1 MKLALCPNCQALHV
15 GDLSID
21 LGASTLRRK
30 GRALRV
36 TPYQARIFEV
46 LARAHPAVVPAER
59 LHFAIYGDREDGGPL
74 TADNVLHV
82 QINRLRK
89 SLRESALGAHIQTFR
104 GNGYRLVF
112 LDAQE
117 VAA

>member
-1 MKLALCPNCQALHV
+1 MNLARCPNCQALHG

-21 LGASTLRRK
+21 LGASTLRRN
-30 GRALRV
+30 GRELRV
-36 TPYQARIFEV
+36 SPSQARIFEA

-59 LHFAIYGDREDGGPL
+59 LHFAVYGDREDGGPL
-74 TADNVLHV
+74 TAEGVLHV
-82 QINRLRK
+82 QMTRLRK
-89 SLRESALGAHIQTFR
+89 SLRESAFGVYIQNFR

-112 LDAQE
+112 LDAHE